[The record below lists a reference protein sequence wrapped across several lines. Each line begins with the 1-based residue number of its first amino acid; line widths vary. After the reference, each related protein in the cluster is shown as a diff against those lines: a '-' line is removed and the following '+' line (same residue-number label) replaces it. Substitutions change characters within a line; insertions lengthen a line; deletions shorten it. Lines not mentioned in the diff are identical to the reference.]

1 MDREMLN
8 KIASLNEKGYC
19 ITRTR
24 NVQENYELQD
34 DKWVKVGQ
42 KPMETG
48 CYEYLYYIETP
59 DGKTSRVDE
68 LTLKRL
74 LKILKQSLDFIS
86 DCGMI

>member
-1 MDREMLN
+1 MDQEILN
-8 KIASLNEKGYC
+8 KIASLNEKGYK

-34 DKWVKVGQ
+34 DKWLKVGQ

-48 CYEYLYYIETP
+48 CYEYLYHIETP
-59 DGKTSRVDE
+59 DGDTSRVDE

-86 DCGMI
+86 DYGMI

>member
-1 MDREMLN
+1 MKIN
-8 KIASLNEKGYC
+8 HKFISKIASLEQKGYK

-42 KPMETG
+42 KPIETG
-48 CYEYLYYIETP
+48 YYEYLYRIETP
-59 DGKTSRVDE
+59 DGKTSHVDE

-74 LKILKQSLDFIS
+74 LKILK
-86 DCGMI
+86 